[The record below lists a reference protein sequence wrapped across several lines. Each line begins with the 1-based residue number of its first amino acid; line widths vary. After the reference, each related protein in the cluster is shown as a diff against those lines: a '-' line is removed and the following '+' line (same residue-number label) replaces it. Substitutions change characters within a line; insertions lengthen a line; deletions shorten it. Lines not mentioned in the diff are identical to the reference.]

1 MIDLYLIRHAQ
12 SHNNALP
19 DERERICDPPLT
31 EVGHRQAEML
41 AGYLADV
48 RLCPA
53 VQESVTRLVCSP
65 MLRALETARYLEQA
79 IGVTP
84 EVWVDIHEHGGIYL
98 DHGEGR
104 VVGYPGQTRQ
114 QMQSQFPSYALPAEV
129 TDQGWWRGSYEELWA
144 CQGRAI
150 KVANALRQ
158 RTGGRE
164 CLVMVSHGTFIT
176 CLLKALLNV
185 LPADYIWFLHHNTG
199 VSCVQLGAEGRANV
213 RYLNRVGHLPVEL
226 ITV

>member
-31 EVGHRQAEML
+31 ELGHRQAEIL
-41 AGYLADV
+41 AGHLAG
-48 RLCPA
+48 
-53 VQESVTRLVCSP
+53 VQLGSTGHGCVTRLLCSP
-65 MLRALETARYLEQA
+65 MLRALQTARYLEQA

-114 QMQSQFPSYALPAEV
+114 QLQAQFPSYLLPAEI
-129 TDQGWWRGSYEELWA
+129 TDRGWWHAGYEELWA

-150 KVANALRQ
+150 KVANELRQ
-158 RTGGRE
+158 RTGGHE
-164 CLVMVSHGTFIT
+164 CLVMVTHGTFLT
-176 CLLKALLNV
+176 CLLKALLNL
-185 LPADYIWFLHHNTG
+185 LPGDGIWFLHHNTG
-199 VSCVQLGAEGRANV
+199 VSYLHLGAEARVNV
-213 RYLNRVGHLPVEL
+213 RYLNQVEHLPAGL
-226 ITV
+226 ITT